1 MDSAGWGVKHF
12 NELEGHGVASSES
25 LVHVVARTTLIT
37 FTSGST
43 GRPKGPTGITP
54 SSGNSTPLSAGL
66 STNRRADRHDL
77 STGVFHNLSVGNTT
91 IMPDAD
97 IARPGNADPAKVYK
111 QLAEHDVNSLTAS
124 PAFLSRIV
132 DYMHEHRLNTEK

>member
-25 LVHVVARTTLIT
+25 LVPRGGEDQALIT

-43 GRPKGPTGITP
+43 GRPKGADRHHAFLWEQH
-54 SSGNSTPLSAGL
+54 SSEAGL

-77 STGVFHNLSVGNTT
+77 STGCGF
-91 IMPDAD
+91 P
-97 IARPGNADPAKVYK
+97 
-111 QLAEHDVNSLTAS
+111 QSLGW
-124 PAFLSRIV
+124 
-132 DYMHEHRLNTEK
+132 

>member
-25 LVHVVARTTLIT
+25 LVPRGGEDQALIT

-43 GRPKGPTGITP
+43 GRPKG
-54 SSGNSTPLSAGL
+54 
-66 STNRRADRHDL
+66 ADRHHAFLWEQHSALKLAYPPIDWQIDMTCL
-77 STGVFHNLSVGNTT
+77 PVVAFHNLSVGNTT

-97 IARPGNADPAKVYK
+97 IARPGNADLPKSTSS
-111 QLAEHDVNSLTAS
+111 SLSTTSIA
-124 PAFLSRIV
+124 
-132 DYMHEHRLNTEK
+132 